1 MSENVVDSSGVA
13 VTYAIRQEKTVSV
26 TLFSLNVPQKL
37 VRLLDLSL
45 AKEQDSQEI
54 VVPINFLI
62 GSRQDPCA
70 WWDGHLE
77 IRDAGH
83 TPGFEVSISQLGPAS
98 LLSQMNFTNN
108 LQNDAEPSQWQIE
121 VGY

>member
-1 MSENVVDSSGVA
+1 MDNPGAA
-13 VTYAIRQEKTVSV
+13 VTYVISLEKTVSV

-37 VRLLDLSL
+37 VFLLHLSL
-45 AKEQDSQEI
+45 AKEQGSQEI

-62 GSRQDPCA
+62 GSRHDPCA
-70 WWDGHLE
+70 WWDSHLE

-83 TPGFEVSISQLGPAS
+83 TPGFEVAISQLGPAS

-108 LQNDAEPSQWQIE
+108 LQNHVEPSQLE
-121 VGY
+121 N